1 MAISKTVELQNGI
14 KVEAA
19 YLRVE
24 FPSISKDKMR
34 FTLRKYVNTDKP
46 FFVEEVIDCSYNIDG
61 DNPFKQAYEYLKTL
75 DEFKGSEN
83 C

>member
-1 MAISKTVELQNGI
+1 MAISKNIELENGI
-14 KVEAA
+14 KVEGA

-24 FPSISKDKMR
+24 FPSITKDTLT
-34 FTLRKYVNTDKP
+34 FSLRKYVKIDKP
-46 FFVEEVIDCSYNIDG
+46 FFNEEIISCEYDLDG

-75 DEFKGSEN
+75 EEFKDSVD